1 MVPSLPAVSRPCST
15 TRTLFSLAPQ
25 SSSWSW
31 NSSSPSD
38 SNRLRAWA
46 LVTPFGGAVG
56 ISSRRTRLVF
66 LRQLLP
72 REQRFVEAEA
82 GEIADAHRV
91 EHAVEVVD
99 FVLDHTGMEVL
110 HLALERLAVLVEPGI
125 AQALEARHPAAHA
138 GHRQAALP
146 AFLDLVGERLEH
158 RVDQHRV
165 RHFLDAGIARVGLHA
180 E

>member
-1 MVPSLPAVSRPCST
+1 MVPSFPAVSRPCST

-25 SSSWSW
+25 SSSCSW
-31 NSSSPSD
+31 HSLSPRD
-38 SNRLRAWA
+38 SNPLRGWA

-56 ISSRRTRLVF
+56 ISSRRIRLVF

-91 EHAVEVVD
+91 EHAVEVVA

-146 AFLDLVGERLEH
+146 AFLDLVGERVPP
-158 RVDQHRV
+158 R
-165 RHFLDAGIARVGLHA
+165 ARMTPPPRFPQSGTTR
-180 E
+180 